1 MNNKYKIIP
10 GVGIIGA
17 NNNYYIRTVDSN
29 YKLPNNQQLLEELRK
44 ILQGIAEG
52 ENINAPTFI
61 IQYLLKIKAITNNQ
75 NENLNLPI
83 FFSDCKNLGKK
94 FNKRYKF
101 TKKESNSKVYI
112 YYINDY
118 GRLLISK
125 QKIDLSSAITDI
137 ELSKEM
143 IAYCEQFIL
152 KNLHKLEEISINQA
166 LIINVLD
173 YLHHSEIINVSD
185 AFSF

>member
-29 YKLPNNQQLLEELRK
+29 YKLPNNQQLLKELRK

-75 NENLNLPI
+75 NENLPG
-83 FFSDCKNLGKK
+83 F
-94 FNKRYKF
+94 
-101 TKKESNSKVYI
+101 
-112 YYINDY
+112 
-118 GRLLISK
+118 
-125 QKIDLSSAITDI
+125 KI
-137 ELSKEM
+137 EV
-143 IAYCEQFIL
+143 Q
-152 KNLHKLEEISINQA
+152 H
-166 LIINVLD
+166 
-173 YLHHSEIINVSD
+173 
-185 AFSF
+185 